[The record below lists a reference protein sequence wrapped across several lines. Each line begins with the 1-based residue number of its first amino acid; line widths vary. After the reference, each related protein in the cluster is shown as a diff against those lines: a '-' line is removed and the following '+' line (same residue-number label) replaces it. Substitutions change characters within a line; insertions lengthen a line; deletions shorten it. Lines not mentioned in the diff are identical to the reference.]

1 MKHLLITAVLVAW
14 TGAAP
19 AENLPLPP
27 RFTVDA
33 DAETVLRTYPLGV
46 ITKLAAHSF
55 HGHPDHKLTLPNG
68 QEGWVYEIYGDRHT
82 QTYIQ
87 PDGTKRSVNE
97 IEDPSPR
104 WEYTL
109 VFDSNEKVVDVLYD
123 RRVNLILSA
132 ECPPEELYTEGAMA
146 GEFHRTVSR
155 LIEMQS
161 HEYLEAPRREAG
173 ASLDGRG

>member
-1 MKHLLITAVLVAW
+1 MKHLLLTAVLVAS
-14 TGAAP
+14 TGAAT
-19 AENLPLPP
+19 AEYLPLPP
-27 RFTVDA
+27 RFTVGA

-68 QEGWVYEIYGDRHT
+68 QEGWVYEVYGDRHT

-123 RRVNLILSA
+123 SKHPRLGLSA
-132 ECPPEELYTEGAMA
+132 LQVQRRIDPVGQKLPDVDHGAHFPPG
-146 GEFHRTVSR
+146 V
-155 LIEMQS
+155 
-161 HEYLEAPRREAG
+161 
-173 ASLDGRG
+173 SLDRY